1 MNDPKLST
9 VDKVSGILIALP
21 DNYKNIDFRMMY
33 QLKDKYPDVY
43 TKIEKKL
50 ETDWDNT
57 ICLLEQGMEEGV
69 IRRVPVAV
77 IKAMVE
83 AAIEKFLSSDVLIS
97 GNTGYNQAL
106 ETMVDIIMNG
116 ICAKN
121 VELTAEK

>member
-1 MNDPKLST
+1 M
-9 VDKVSGILIALP
+9 
-21 DNYKNIDFRMMY
+21 
-33 QLKDKYPDVY
+33 
-43 TKIEKKL
+43 
-50 ETDWDNT
+50 
-57 ICLLEQGMEEGV
+57 